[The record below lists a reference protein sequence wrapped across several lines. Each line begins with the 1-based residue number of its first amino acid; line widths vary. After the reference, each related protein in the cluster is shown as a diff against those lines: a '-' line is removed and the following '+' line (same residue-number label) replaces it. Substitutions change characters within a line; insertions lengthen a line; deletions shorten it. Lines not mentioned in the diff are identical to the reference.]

1 MAHNNVEVE
10 IKIPLSKKEFL
21 RIKKLLEKSAKF
33 IRTSNQKD
41 TYFTPIHRSFLKVR
55 YPYEWLS
62 VRERSG
68 KVILNYKHW
77 YPAGAK
83 FTEYADEY
91 ETEVKDSA
99 QIEKILKAVRFTK
112 AVMVEKKR
120 LVYEFK
126 GKFEIAL
133 DEVKNLGFFIEI
145 ESLKD
150 LGGPQKTHKAILEF
164 AHTLGLYQTKTVP
177 GGYAAQLLRKKGL
190 LK

>member
-1 MAHNNVEVE
+1 MAHDNVEVE

-21 RIKKLLEKSAKF
+21 RVKRQLVKIAKF
-33 IRTSNQKD
+33 VKTSTQKD
-41 TYFTPIHRSFLKVR
+41 TYFTPLHKSFLKVR

-77 YPAGAK
+77 YPPGAK

-91 ETEVKDSA
+91 ETEVKDSE

-112 AVMVEKKR
+112 AVTVEKQR

-133 DEVKNLGFFIEI
+133 D
-145 ESLKD
+145 
-150 LGGPQKTHKAILEF
+150 
-164 AHTLGLYQTKTVP
+164 
-177 GGYAAQLLRKKGL
+177 
-190 LK
+190 